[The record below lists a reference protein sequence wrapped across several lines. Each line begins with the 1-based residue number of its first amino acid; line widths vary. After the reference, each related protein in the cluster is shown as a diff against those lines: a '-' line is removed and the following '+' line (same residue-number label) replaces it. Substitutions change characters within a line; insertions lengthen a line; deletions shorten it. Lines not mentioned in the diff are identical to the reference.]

1 MKNLKYIQSENKR
14 KKTNGKLKSI
24 QLKKLSSKLKFSV
37 KYPANIAFGAVPIK
51 VAIPPMEEEYAIER
65 NNIFL
70 NSSSCLIFSNID
82 IAIGSIKRQV
92 AVLDN
97 HMLKK
102 EVEIM
107 KPERILSLLLP
118 KNNNILRAIRL

>member
-1 MKNLKYIQSENKR
+1 MKNLKYVQSANKR
-14 KKTNGKLKSI
+14 KTTNGKLKSI

-37 KYPANIAFGAVPIK
+37 KYPANIAFGAVPIN
-51 VAIPPMEEEYAIER
+51 VAIPPMEDEYAIER

-70 NSSSCLIFSNID
+70 NSSSCLIFSIMD

-118 KNNNILRAIRL
+118 KNNNIRKAILL